1 MEVDLETAARTLVVV
16 AMGQA
21 PGKRVTVGLIVA
33 VLAGKF
39 STCPENR
46 IAELAAQLH
55 QAQTGEPV
63 LQVKGDFQRGL
74 QHADARLQDQVLAQ
88 LVAHPNIGAA
98 LCFFCVCFFFVVL
111 TLFLWASA
119 TGRGA
124 DV

>member
-46 IAELAAQLH
+46 IAELV
-55 QAQTGEPV
+55 TRMVMDEG
-63 LQVKGDFQRGL
+63 GT
-74 QHADARLQDQVLAQ
+74 
-88 LVAHPNIGAA
+88 
-98 LCFFCVCFFFVVL
+98 VVL
-111 TLFLWASA
+111 GRPPA
-119 TGRGA
+119 TPVPLGQVA
-124 DV
+124 

>member
-46 IAELAAQLH
+46 IAELV
-55 QAQTGEPV
+55 TRMVMDEG
-63 LQVKGDFQRGL
+63 GT
-74 QHADARLQDQVLAQ
+74 
-88 LVAHPNIGAA
+88 
-98 LCFFCVCFFFVVL
+98 VVL
-111 TLFLWASA
+111 
-119 TGRGA
+119 GRAIGSPSPSTSPG
-124 DV
+124 

>member
-46 IAELAAQLH
+46 IAELV
-55 QAQTGEPV
+55 TRMVMDEG
-63 LQVKGDFQRGL
+63 GT
-74 QHADARLQDQVLAQ
+74 
-88 LVAHPNIGAA
+88 
-98 LCFFCVCFFFVVL
+98 VVL
-111 TLFLWASA
+111 GRPTA
-119 TGRGA
+119 TPVPLGQ
-124 DV
+124 VV